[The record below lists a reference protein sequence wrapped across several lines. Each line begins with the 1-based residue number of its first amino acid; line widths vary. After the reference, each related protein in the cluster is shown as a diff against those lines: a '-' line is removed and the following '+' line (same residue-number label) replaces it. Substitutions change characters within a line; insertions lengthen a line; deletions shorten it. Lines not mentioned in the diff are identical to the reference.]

1 MMKNS
6 LVEKILGRR
15 VLKYWEKIAN
25 SAGSM
30 PLAKLRD
37 ERTKA
42 RTLRNK
48 LNQVIHIGDKRLQL
62 PYEGPN
68 VMMHP
73 RNADWSYRP
82 EVWRGSIQPTGIAA
96 AKNKAVLGDEV
107 TIFHD
112 CKTSELTLR
121 QIRNFRERDLA
132 PYGLR
137 MDVFEFDGSFL
148 SLVLDLPQ
156 EAVSGLRKS
165 HLIRMDLIVETE
177 RPTEIFARL
186 NIKQGPN
193 TEQIVRELP
202 LDQDEVMVEFDLA
215 YTRMNENRIERL
227 WVDLIFENAKMNQI
241 IIRDLT
247 LSRQHRAEL

>member
-1 MMKNS
+1 MKNS
-6 LVEKILGRR
+6 LVEQIIGRR
-15 VLKYWEKIAN
+15 VLKYWDKAAH
-25 SAGSM
+25 SAESM
-30 PLAKLRD
+30 SMATLKD
-37 ERTKA
+37 ERAKA
-42 RTLRNK
+42 RILRSK

-62 PYEGPN
+62 PYEGSN
-68 VMMHP
+68 AMLHP
-73 RNADWSYRP
+73 RNSDWSHRP

-96 AKNKAVLGDEV
+96 AENKAALGHEV

-121 QIRNFRERDLA
+121 QVRNSRERDLA

-156 EAVSGLRKS
+156 EAVSGLLKS
-165 HLIRMDLIVETE
+165 HLLRMDVIVETE

-193 TEQIVRELP
+193 TEQVVRELP
-202 LDQDEVMVEFDLA
+202 LHEEDVMVEFDLA
-215 YTRMNENRIERL
+215 YTKMNENRVERL
-227 WVDLIFENAKMNQI
+227 WIDLIFENPKMNQI
-241 IIRDLT
+241 TIRDLT
-247 LSRQHRAEL
+247 LSRQQRAEL